1 MIPDWLY
8 TASILV
14 VDQSNTISHYATTV
28 KADSDAE
35 AKGKV
40 QMAAERLFP
49 TAKSVYTRV
58 ANVNKFAPI
67 DDPSKA
73 GIVK

>member
-8 TASILV
+8 AASILV
-14 VDQSNTISHYATTV
+14 VDQTGTISHYATTV
-28 KADSDAE
+28 KANSEAE
-35 AKGKV
+35 AKGKL

-49 TAKSVYTRV
+49 TAKNLYTRV
-58 ANVNKFAPI
+58 ANVNKFNPI
-67 DDPSKA
+67 DDPLKA